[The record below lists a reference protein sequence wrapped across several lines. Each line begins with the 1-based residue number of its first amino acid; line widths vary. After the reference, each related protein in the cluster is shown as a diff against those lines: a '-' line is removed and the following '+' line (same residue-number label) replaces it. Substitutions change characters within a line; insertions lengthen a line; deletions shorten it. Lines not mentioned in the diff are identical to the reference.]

1 MSVNIVP
8 TSILPTLLSFPEG
21 PANRLVAVLV
31 YDQLCSFEFGCAV
44 EIFGLPRPEFGERWY
59 EFVTCAADSGPMRAV
74 GGMTVVAEADL
85 SVLARAG
92 TVIIPGWKGA
102 DVAPSPELITALRAA
117 HAAGARLVTICSGV
131 FVLAAA
137 GILTN
142 EKVTTHWRYADKL
155 QATYP
160 QLTVDANVL
169 YVDAGQILTSAGSA
183 AGLDLCLHLVRRD
196 YGPRIANQVARR
208 LVMAPHR
215 NGGQAQFIERPLQ
228 GRPDNRLSDV
238 IANLAERV
246 DEPFTIAS
254 MARAAAMSPRTF
266 MRRFREATGR
276 SPAEWLIDARV
287 ERARELLE
295 TTHLGIDAIASRC
308 GFGAAA
314 TLRHHFRRK
323 LTLSPLAYRER
334 FAREFLQTAD

>member
-1 MSVNIVP
+1 MP
-8 TSILPTLLSFPEG
+8 TSAGRP
-21 PANRLVAVLV
+21 NRLVATLI

-44 EIFGLPRPEFGERWY
+44 EIFGLPRPEFGDQWY
-59 EFVTCAADSGPMRAV
+59 TFVTCAADTGPMRAV
-74 GGMTVVAEADL
+74 GGVSVTAEADL
-85 SVLARAG
+85 SMLARAG
-92 TVIIPGWKGA
+92 TVIIPGWRGA
-102 DVAPSPELITALRAA
+102 DVAPSDELIHALRAA

-142 EKVTTHWRYADKL
+142 ETVTTHWRYADKL
-155 QATYP
+155 QAQYP
-160 QLTVDANVL
+160 RLKVDPNVL

-196 YGPRIANQVARR
+196 FGPRIANQVARR

-228 GRPDNRLSDV
+228 PRADNRLADV
-238 IANLAERV
+238 IAKLGERV
-246 DEPFTIAS
+246 HEPFTIAS

-266 MRRFREATGR
+266 MRRFRDATGR
-276 SPAEWLIDARV
+276 SPAEWLIDARL

-295 TTHLGIDAIASRC
+295 STELTIDEIAQRC
-308 GFGAAA
+308 GFGASA
-314 TLRHHFRRK
+314 TLRHHFRRR
-323 LTLSPLAYRER
+323 LSLSPLAYRAR
-334 FAREFLQTAD
+334 FSHPARAELT

>member
-1 MSVNIVP
+1 MPNTVNISP
-8 TSILPTLLSFPEG
+8 TSTQPPR
-21 PANRLVAVLV
+21 NRLVATLV

-44 EIFGLPRPEFGERWY
+44 EIFGLPRPEFGADWY
-59 EFVTCAADSGPMRAV
+59 RFVTCAADRGPMRAM
-74 GGMTVVAEADL
+74 GGVSVTAEADL
-85 SVLARAG
+85 SVLSTAG
-92 TVIIPGWKGA
+92 TVIIPGWRGA
-102 DVAPSPELITALRAA
+102 DASPSDELIDALRSAYA
-117 HAAGARLVTICSGV
+117 NGARLVTICSGV

-142 EKVTTHWRYADKL
+142 ETVTTHWRYVDKL
-155 QATYP
+155 RAKYP
-160 QLTVDANVL
+160 HLNVDPNVL

-196 YGPRIANQVARR
+196 FGPRIANQVARR

-228 GRPDNRLSDV
+228 PRADGRLADV
-238 IANLAERV
+238 IGQLAERV
-246 DEPFTIAS
+246 HEPVTIGS
-254 MARAAAMSPRTF
+254 LARAAAMSERTF
-266 MRRFREATGR
+266 LRRFREATGR

-295 TTHLGIDAIASRC
+295 TTDLNVDQIAAHC
-308 GFGAAA
+308 GFGASA

-323 LTLSPLAYRER
+323 LSLSPVEYRER
-334 FAREFLQTAD
+334 FAQPLMTAEN

>member
-1 MSVNIVP
+1 MPKSVKIMP
-8 TSILPTLLSFPEG
+8 TVLPTPSG
-21 PANRLVAVLV
+21 PPNRLVAVLL

-44 EIFGLPRPEFGERWY
+44 EIFGLPRPEFGDRWY
-59 EFVTCAADSGPMRAV
+59 QFVTCAAEPGPMRAV
-74 GGMTVVAEADL
+74 GGMAVTAEAGL
-85 SVLARAG
+85 SVLASAG

-102 DVAPSPELITALRAA
+102 DVLPSAELITALRAA
-117 HAAGARLVTICSGV
+117 HSAGARIVTICSGV

-137 GILTN
+137 GILTD
-142 EKVTTHWRYADKL
+142 ERVTTHWRYADKL
-155 QATYP
+155 QSNYP
-160 QLTVDANVL
+160 RLQVDANVL
-169 YVDAGQILTSAGSA
+169 YVDSGQILTSAGSA

-196 YGPRIANQVARR
+196 HGPRIANHVARR

-215 NGGQAQFIERPLQ
+215 NGGQAQFIERPVQ
-228 GRPDNRLSDV
+228 ARADNRLSSV
-238 IANLAERV
+238 IAQLAERI

-276 SPAEWLIDARV
+276 SPAEWLIDARI

-295 TTHLGIDAIASRC
+295 TTQLGIDAIATHC
-308 GFGAAA
+308 GFGSGA

-323 LTLSPLAYRER
+323 VTLSPIAYREQ
-334 FAREFLQTAD
+334 FAQQAATAIGG

>member
-1 MSVNIVP
+1 MPNTVNIAP
-8 TSILPTLLSFPEG
+8 TYPG
-21 PANRLVAVLV
+21 PPNRLVATLL

-44 EIFGLPRPEFGERWY
+44 EVFGLPRPEFGEDWY
-59 EFVTCAADSGPMRAV
+59 QFVTCAADRGPMRAV
-74 GGMTVVAEADL
+74 GGVSVTAEADL

-92 TVIIPGWKGA
+92 TVIIPGWRGA
-102 DVAPSPELITALRAA
+102 EAAPSDELASALHAA
-117 HAAGARLVTICSGV
+117 HAAGARLMTICSGV

-142 EKVTTHWRYADKL
+142 ETVTTHWRYADKL
-155 QATYP
+155 QAKYP
-160 QLTVDANVL
+160 KLKVDPNVL

-196 YGPRIANQVARR
+196 FGPRIANQVARR

-228 GRPDNRLSDV
+228 SRADSRLADV
-238 IANLAERV
+238 ITKLNERV
-246 DEPFTIAS
+246 HEPFTIAS
-254 MARAAAMSPRTF
+254 MAQAAAMSPRTF
-266 MRRFREATGR
+266 IRRFRDATGR

-295 TTHLGIDAIASRC
+295 ISDLNVDEIATRC
-308 GFGAAA
+308 GFGTSA

-323 LTLSPLAYRER
+323 LSLSPLSYRAR
-334 FAREFLQTAD
+334 FAPSLHVDAD

>member
-1 MSVNIVP
+1 VNIVP
-8 TSILPTLLSFPEG
+8 TITATPNG
-21 PANRLVAVLV
+21 PPNRLVATLV

-44 EIFGLPRPEFGERWY
+44 EIFGLPRPEFGEHWY
-59 EFVTCAADSGPMRAV
+59 RFVTCAADPGPMRAV
-74 GGMTVVAEADL
+74 GGMAVTAEADL
-85 SVLARAG
+85 SALASAG
-92 TVIIPGWKGA
+92 TVIVPGWKGA
-102 DVAPSPELITALRAA
+102 DVPPSPELIAALRAA

-137 GILTN
+137 GIVTN
-142 EKVTTHWRYADKL
+142 EKVTTHWRYAEKL
-155 QATYP
+155 QAKYP
-160 QLTVDANVL
+160 RLQVDANVL

-215 NGGQAQFIERPLQ
+215 NGGQAQFIERPVQ
-228 GRPDNRLSDV
+228 ARADNRLSGV
-238 IANLAERV
+238 ISQLAERV
-246 DEPFTIAS
+246 HEPFTITS
-254 MARAAAMSPRTF
+254 MASAAAMSPRTF

-276 SPAEWLIDARV
+276 SPAEWLIDARI

-295 TTHLGIDAIASRC
+295 TTNLAIDAIATRC
-308 GFGAAA
+308 GFGSDA

-323 LTLSPLAYRER
+323 LTLSPIAYRER
-334 FAREFLQTAD
+334 FAREMPATIGD

>member
-1 MSVNIVP
+1 MPTSVNIP
-8 TSILPTLLSFPEG
+8 PTLK
-21 PANRLVAVLV
+21 NRLVATLV

-44 EIFGLPRPEFGERWY
+44 EIFGLPRPELGERWY

-74 GGMTVVAEADL
+74 GGVHVTAEADL
-85 SVLARAG
+85 SVLAGAG
-92 TVIIPGWKGA
+92 TVIIPGWRGA
-102 DVAPSPELITALRAA
+102 DVPPSPELVDALRAA

-142 EKVTTHWRYADKL
+142 ETVTTHWRYADKL
-155 QATYP
+155 QAKYP
-160 QLTVDANVL
+160 RLKVDPNVL

-196 YGPRIANQVARR
+196 FGPRIANQVARR

-228 GRPDNRLSDV
+228 ARADDRLADV
-238 IANLAERV
+238 IAKLAERIH
-246 DEPFTIAS
+246 EPVTIAA
-254 MARAAAMSPRTF
+254 MASAAAMSERTF
-266 MRRFREATGR
+266 LRRFRDATGR
-276 SPAEWLIDARV
+276 SPAEWLIDARL

-295 TTHLGIDAIASRC
+295 STDLNIDEIAQRS
-308 GFGAAA
+308 GFGASA

-323 LTLSPLAYRER
+323 VALSPVEYRAR
-334 FAREFLQTAD
+334 FTEPEIGRKSAQR

>member
-1 MSVNIVP
+1 MPNTVNITP
-8 TSILPTLLSFPEG
+8 TYPG
-21 PANRLVAVLV
+21 PPNRLVATLV

-44 EIFGLPRPEFGERWY
+44 EIFGLPRPEFGDDWY
-59 EFVTCAADSGPMRAV
+59 TFVTCAADRGPMRAV
-74 GGMTVVAEADL
+74 GGVSVTAEADL
-85 SVLARAG
+85 AVLARAG
-92 TVIIPGWKGA
+92 TVIIPGWRGA
-102 DVAPSPELITALRAA
+102 DVAPSDELASALRAA

-142 EKVTTHWRYADKL
+142 ETVTTHWRYADKL
-155 QATYP
+155 QTKYP
-160 QLTVDANVL
+160 TLKVDPNVL

-196 YGPRIANQVARR
+196 FGPRVANQVARR

-228 GRPDNRLSDV
+228 SRADSRLADV
-238 IANLAERV
+238 ISVLNERV
-246 DEPFTIAS
+246 HEPFTIAS

-266 MRRFREATGR
+266 IRRFRDATGR

-295 TTHLGIDAIASRC
+295 TTDLNIDEIAERC
-308 GFGAAA
+308 GFGTSA

-323 LTLSPLAYRER
+323 LSLSPLAYRAR
-334 FAREFLQTAD
+334 FAQPLHADAD

>member
-1 MSVNIVP
+1 MPNTVNIAP
-8 TSILPTLLSFPEG
+8 TYPG
-21 PANRLVAVLV
+21 PPNRLVATLL

-44 EIFGLPRPEFGERWY
+44 EIFGLPRPEYGDDWY
-59 EFVTCAADSGPMRAV
+59 TFVTCAADHGPVRAI
-74 GGMTVVAEADL
+74 GGVSVTAEADL

-92 TVIIPGWKGA
+92 TVIIPGWRGA
-102 DVAPSPELITALRAA
+102 DAAPSDELVSALRAA

-142 EKVTTHWRYADKL
+142 ESVTTHWRYADKL
-155 QATYP
+155 QQKYP
-160 QLTVDANVL
+160 SLNVDPNVL
-169 YVDAGQILTSAGSA
+169 YVDEGQILTSAGSA

-228 GRPDNRLSDV
+228 ARPDNRLADV
-238 IANLAERV
+238 ITHLSERV
-246 DEPFTIAS
+246 HEPFTIAS

-266 MRRFREATGR
+266 IRRFRDATGR

-295 TTHLGIDAIASRC
+295 TSDLNIDAIAERC
-308 GFGAAA
+308 GFGTSA

-323 LTLSPLAYRER
+323 LSLSPLAYRAR
-334 FAREFLQTAD
+334 FAQPLHADAD

>member
-1 MSVNIVP
+1 MP
-8 TSILPTLLSFPEG
+8 TATPSSEG
-21 PANRLVAVLV
+21 PTNRLVAVIV

-44 EIFGLPRPEFGERWY
+44 EVFGLPRPEFGDRWY
-59 EFVTCAADSGPMRAV
+59 EFVTCAADASPMRAV

-85 SVLARAG
+85 SVVARAG

-102 DVAPSPELITALRAA
+102 DIPPSPELISALRAA

-137 GILTN
+137 GILSN
-142 EKVTTHWRYADKL
+142 ETVTTHWRYADKL
-155 QATYP
+155 QAQYP
-160 QLTVDANVL
+160 KLGVDANVL

-228 GRPDNRLSDV
+228 ARPDNRLSDV
-238 IANLAERV
+238 IAKLAERV
-246 DEPFTIAS
+246 EEPFTIAL
-254 MARAAAMSPRTF
+254 MARAAAMSPRNF

-276 SPAEWLIDARV
+276 SPAEWLVDARV

-295 TTHLGIDAIASRC
+295 TTDLGIDVIAARC

-323 LTLSPLAYRER
+323 LTLSPLAYRES
-334 FAREFLQTAD
+334 FAREFCETAD

>member
-1 MSVNIVP
+1 MP
-8 TSILPTLLSFPEG
+8 TSAG
-21 PANRLVAVLV
+21 PPNRLVATLI

-44 EIFGLPRPEFGERWY
+44 EIFGLPRPEFGDQWY
-59 EFVTCAADSGPMRAV
+59 TFVTCAADTGPMRAV
-74 GGMTVVAEADL
+74 GGVSVTAEADL

-92 TVIIPGWKGA
+92 TVIIPGWRGA
-102 DVAPSPELITALRAA
+102 DVAPSDELIHALRAA

-142 EKVTTHWRYADKL
+142 ETVTTHWRYADKL
-155 QATYP
+155 QAQYP
-160 QLTVDANVL
+160 RLKVDPNVL

-196 YGPRIANQVARR
+196 FGPRIANQVARR

-228 GRPDNRLSDV
+228 PRAGNRLADV
-238 IANLAERV
+238 ITKLGERV
-246 DEPFTIAS
+246 HEPFTIAS

-266 MRRFREATGR
+266 MRRFRDATGR
-276 SPAEWLIDARV
+276 SPAEWLIDARL

-295 TTHLGIDAIASRC
+295 STELTIDEIAQRC
-308 GFGAAA
+308 GFGASA

-323 LTLSPLAYRER
+323 LSLSPLAYRAR
-334 FAREFLQTAD
+334 FSHPARAELT

>member
-1 MSVNIVP
+1 MPKSVNIVP
-8 TSILPTLLSFPEG
+8 TVVSTSIAPP
-21 PANRLVAVLV
+21 NRLVAALV

-44 EIFGLPRPEFGERWY
+44 EIFGLPRPELGEQWY
-59 EFVTCAADSGPMRAV
+59 RFVTCAADAGPMRAI
-74 GGMTVVAEADL
+74 GGMAVSAEADL
-85 SVLARAG
+85 SVLATAG

-102 DVAPSPELITALRAA
+102 DVPPSPELIAALRAA

-142 EKVTTHWRYADKL
+142 EKVTTHWRYAEKL
-155 QATYP
+155 QAKYP
-160 QLTVDANVL
+160 RLQVDANVL
-169 YVDAGQILTSAGSA
+169 YVDTGQILTSAGSA

-196 YGPRIANQVARR
+196 HGARIANQVARR

-215 NGGQAQFIERPLQ
+215 NGGQAQFIERPVQ
-228 GRPDNRLSDV
+228 ARADNRLSGV
-238 IANLAERV
+238 IAQLAERV
-246 DEPFTIAS
+246 HEPFTIAS
-254 MARAAAMSPRTF
+254 MAHAAAMSPRTF

-276 SPAEWLIDARV
+276 SPAEWLIDARI

-295 TTHLGIDAIASRC
+295 TTDLGIDAIATRC
-308 GFGAAA
+308 GFGSDA

-323 LTLSPLAYRER
+323 VTLSPIAYRER
-334 FAREFLQTAD
+334 FARGAAGAISSSS

>member
-1 MSVNIVP
+1 MPIS
-8 TSILPTLLSFPEG
+8 SG
-21 PANRLVAVLV
+21 PSNRLVAALV
-31 YDQLCSFEFGCAV
+31 YDQLCSFEFGCAA
-44 EIFGLPRPEFGERWY
+44 EIFGLPRPEFGDNWY
-59 EFVTCAADSGPMRAV
+59 RFVTCAADRGPMRAM
-74 GGMTVVAEADL
+74 GGVSVTAEADL
-85 SVLARAG
+85 SVLAQAG
-92 TVIIPGWKGA
+92 TIVIPGWKGA
-102 DVAPSPELITALRAA
+102 DVAPSRELIDALKAA
-117 HAAGARLVTICSGV
+117 HAGGARLVTICSGV

-155 QATYP
+155 QTQYP
-160 QLTVDANVL
+160 QLRVDPNVL

-228 GRPDNRLSDV
+228 TRPDDRLATL
-238 IANLAERV
+238 IAQIGARLHES
-246 DEPFTIAS
+246 FTIEA

-266 MRRFREATGR
+266 IRRFREATGR
-276 SPAEWLIDARV
+276 SPAEWLIDARI
-287 ERARELLE
+287 EQARELLE
-295 TTHLGIDAIASRC
+295 STDLGIDAIAQRC
-308 GFGAAA
+308 GFGAGA

-323 LTLSPLAYRER
+323 VSLSPLAYRAR
-334 FAREFLQTAD
+334 FTEPAVASG